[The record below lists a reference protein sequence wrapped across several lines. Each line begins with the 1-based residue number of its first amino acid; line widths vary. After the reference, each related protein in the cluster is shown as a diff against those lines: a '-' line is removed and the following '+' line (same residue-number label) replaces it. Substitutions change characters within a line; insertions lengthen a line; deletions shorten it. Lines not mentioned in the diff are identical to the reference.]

1 MRGFSTNTVTSFD
14 SSLYAIFLELYVEFQ
29 LDRRRV
35 SFSKRPTFTKI
46 QYGKDRPPQS
56 IQIASVD
63 ETSNRRSLRYWN
75 KKATEWYLY

>member
-1 MRGFSTNTVTSFD
+1 MQC
-14 SSLYAIFLELYVEFQ
+14 FLELYVEFR

-56 IQIASVD
+56 IQVASVD
-63 ETSNRRSLRYWN
+63 ERSNR
-75 KKATEWYLY
+75 